1 MTIDCRLPAF
11 VRAITIAGPEPVT
24 TFHIAVIAGDGIGK
38 EVVPEG
44 IRVLETAGRRF
55 GFQLVWRRF
64 DWSCETYVRTG
75 KMMPADA
82 LQQLRP
88 FDAIFLGAVGHPEV
102 PDHLSLWGLLI
113 PIRRGF
119 RQYVNLRPV
128 RLLEGMETPLKH
140 WKPGQ
145 IDFTIVRENN
155 EGEYSDIGGRIYEG
169 TDEETVVQQTVFT
182 RRGVNRILRYAF
194 ELARK
199 RKKHL
204 TSATK
209 SNGIIHTMPFWDE
222 RFRAMSAEYPDVRA
236 DQYHIDILTAHFV
249 RHPDWFDVVVGSNLF
264 GDILSDLGPAVVGSI
279 GIAPSANLNPERE
292 FPSMFEPVHGSAPDI
307 AGKGI
312 ANPVGQIWSG
322 AMMLRHLGAEEA
334 ADAVENAVAETLA
347 EGKVRTPDIGGKSST
362 EELGEAIAIR
372 VNNASRSLG
381 TASRSGNSA
390 RAD

>member
-1 MTIDCRLPAF
+1 MK
-11 VRAITIAGPEPVT
+11 
-24 TFHIAVIAGDGIGK
+24 TFNIAVIAGDGIGK

-44 IRVLETAGRRF
+44 IRVLEAAGRRF
-55 GFQLVWRRF
+55 DFRLQWHAF
-64 DWSCETYVRTG
+64 DWSCETYVQTG
-75 KMMPADA
+75 KMMPDDG
-82 LQQLRP
+82 LQQLQP
-88 FDAIFLGAVGHPEV
+88 FDAIFLGAVGHPRV
-102 PDHLSLWGLLI
+102 PDHVSLWGLLI
-113 PIRRGF
+113 PIRRTF

-128 RLLEGMETPLKH
+128 RLFDGIDSPLKK

-155 EGEYSDIGGRIYEG
+155 EGEYSNIGGRLYEG
-169 TDEETVVQQTVFT
+169 TDDEMAVQQTVFT
-182 RRGVNRILRYAF
+182 RRGVNRVLRFAF

-222 RFRAMSAEYPDVRA
+222 CFRSMAAEFPDIRT
-236 DQYHIDILTAHFV
+236 DQFHIDILTAHFV
-249 RHPDWFDVVVGSNLF
+249 RNPDWFEVVVGSNLF

-312 ANPVGQIWSG
+312 ANPIGQIWSG
-322 AMMLRHLGAEEA
+322 AMMLQHLGLPEA
-334 ADAVENAVAETLA
+334 AEAIEKAIAEILA
-347 EGKVRTPDIGGKSST
+347 EKTVRTADIGGTAST
-362 EELGEAIAIR
+362 KELGSAIASR
-372 VNNASRSLG
+372 V
-381 TASRSGNSA
+381 SG
-390 RAD
+390 DK